1 MRSARRYGLSV
12 GVGVVAVV
20 TMLAIVS
27 CTPLVPFRTQPYA
40 NQDCTPG
47 NMNVDPT
54 LKEYGSV
61 DSSCARLIEEVEPTK
76 ADQPGYELH
85 FVEFDDQ
92 GRLLGNAATLTAAS
106 SIDDFLAHV
115 RNQNGDTNSGYTSV
129 VVFVHGWKHNAAVD
143 DDNVRLFRTMLHN
156 LGTIEAQATCPRHVV
171 GLYIGWRGDATTL
184 PDWAKDTTFWTRKAA
199 ATRVADGEI
208 RELFG
213 RLRAIQDIRNR
224 DWNKVVQ
231 ASIQTPETTTNV
243 SRATVNCNKKMRL
256 TIVGHSFGGLVVYNA
271 LGPSLIH
278 DLGDLTERI
287 LNTPDKKADPYLARE
302 GDLIVT
308 INAAVEAASFEP
320 LWKAARN
327 AKPRSYH
334 GPVFVSI
341 TSDNDDAT
349 GIAFPAARFFSTIF
363 NRYPPGD
370 TQERAAARE
379 TIGHDADLIDYQLN
393 KVSLLNQNDPSLQLA
408 PDPDCVTSAAL
419 DTFAE
424 QFGAES
430 QRIDD
435 LAEAL
440 STTRDA
446 NKLSRDYFPRQF
458 CLLRPDG
465 PDASIALV
473 PKKNVNLN
481 SPVWNIE
488 TARPVLN
495 DHSDLL
501 NPLLLDVLRQLYEE
515 GTKPQTQHVIFQ
527 RKLTETTGEPPAQ

>member
-1 MRSARRYGLSV
+1 MRRARRFGFSV
-12 GVGVVAVV
+12 GVGLIFIV
-20 TMLAIVS
+20 TVLAMVS

-47 NMNVDPT
+47 NLDADPT
-54 LKEYGSV
+54 LAEYGAV
-61 DSSCARLIEEVEPTK
+61 DASCAALIEEVEPAK
-76 ADQPGYELH
+76 PDQPGYELH

-92 GRLLGNAATLTAAS
+92 GRLLGNAAAPTAPS
-106 SIDDFLAHV
+106 SLDDFLAHV
-115 RNQNGDTNSGYTSV
+115 RDVSGNENDSRYTSV

-143 DDNVRLFRTMLHN
+143 DDNVRLFRTMLHH
-156 LGTIEAQATCPRHVV
+156 LGTIEAQATCPRHVI
-171 GLYIGWRGDATTL
+171 GLYVGWRGDATTL

-199 ATRVADGEI
+199 ATRIADGEI

-213 RLRAIQDIRNR
+213 RLRAIQDIRNQS
-224 DWNKVVQ
+224 WNQVVQ
-231 ASIQTPETTTNV
+231 KSIHTPEASTRL
-243 SRATVNCNKKMRL
+243 SRADLNCSKQMRL

-278 DLGDLTERI
+278 DIGDLTERI

-349 GIAFPAARFFSTIF
+349 GMAFPAARFFNTMF
-363 NRYPPGD
+363 NKYPPGD

-393 KVSLLNQNDPSLQLA
+393 KVSILNQADPSLQLA

-419 DTFAE
+419 DTFSK
-424 QFGAES
+424 QFSAES
-430 QRIDD
+430 QRIDA

-440 STTRDA
+440 LQTRDA
-446 NKLSRDYFPRQF
+446 NQLSRDYFPRQF

-473 PKKNVNLN
+473 AKKGVNLN
-481 SPVWNIE
+481 SPVWNVE

-501 NPLLLDVLRQLYEE
+501 NPHLLDVMRQLYEE
-515 GTKPQTQHVIFQ
+515 GTKPETQRVIFRQ
-527 RKLTETTGEPPAQ
+527 RWNEPETTPP